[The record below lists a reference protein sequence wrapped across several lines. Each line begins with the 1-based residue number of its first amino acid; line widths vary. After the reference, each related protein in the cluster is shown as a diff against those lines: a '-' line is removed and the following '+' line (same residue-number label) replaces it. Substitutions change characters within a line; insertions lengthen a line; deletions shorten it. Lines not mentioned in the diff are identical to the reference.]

1 MRKAYITLLCD
12 TSKESLLK
20 DIKINSEVD
29 LLLDSQDISKCLD
42 NFKVSKTLKKEI
54 TGIYTGIVEG
64 EFVNTWVTDSSIPQ
78 SVYTPY
84 YKLS

>member
-1 MRKAYITLLCD
+1 MITNINLIYNK
-12 TSKESLLK
+12 SKSSLLK

-42 NFKVSKTLKKEI
+42 NFKVSKALRKEI

-64 EFVNTWVTDSSIPQ
+64 EFVNTWVTYSNKPYSNF
-78 SVYTPY
+78 SLY